1 MHKKLTQEI
10 ILSTQSGQPHEKI
23 SDIYPFFKIL
33 LIFYIVITFAHTTLF
48 HKYTG
53 VFGFAVNEQ
62 SNHKTSIHKSS
73 IKSLKGG
80 LKSALFAH
88 CSVTFRHQY
97 HTLDMARYL
106 DMNVGVQGNISTL
119 QRFNTPLFYSVI
131 RISNMFLYHIKY
143 HCHQVA
149 VKVLELSFL

>member
-97 HTLDMARYL
+97 HTLDMARHL
-106 DMNVGVQGNISTL
+106 DLNVGVRGNISS
-119 QRFNTPLFYSVI
+119 RFHL
-131 RISNMFLYHIKY
+131 RISEFVLSASSLLVLCDHIHIFLKP
-143 HCHQVA
+143 A
-149 VKVLELSFL
+149 